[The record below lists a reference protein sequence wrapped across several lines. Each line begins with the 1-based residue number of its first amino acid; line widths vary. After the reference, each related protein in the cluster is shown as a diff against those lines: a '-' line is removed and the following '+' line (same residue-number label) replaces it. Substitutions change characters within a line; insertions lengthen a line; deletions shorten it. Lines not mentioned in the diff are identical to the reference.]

1 MARTQ
6 EQKTAITQEY
16 LIRFIYWVDR
26 LDVDELRALRAEV
39 AKLGQLDT
47 SDATKDFVVS
57 SSIYINSVVKEKL
70 EEENQLAIWE
80 V

>member
-6 EQKTAITQEY
+6 EQKIAITQEY

-26 LDVDELRALRAEV
+26 LDIEELRALRAEV

-47 SDATKDFVVS
+47 SDATKDFTVS